1 MPNSLKSIS
10 PRKYPII
17 VQVVS
22 VDRGWILDPGIMVV
36 IIVEC
41 LHFVII
47 LPCPVIIVDLIK
59 VIIMI
64 ICGGISHV
72 RAVRDLKMD

>member
-1 MPNSLKSIS
+1 
-10 PRKYPII
+10 
-17 VQVVS
+17 
-22 VDRGWILDPGIMVV
+22 MVV
-36 IIVEC
+36 IIVEF

-47 LPCPVIIVDLIK
+47 LPCPVIIVDVIK